1 MGADQEEKTIP
12 QLLYLGVTLK
22 DNGKG
27 KYSQW
32 SENGGSGHPI
42 YVEREVARVYT
53 WIQNCL

>member
-42 YVEREVARVYT
+42 YVEREVF
-53 WIQNCL
+53 